1 MKGDS
6 MRIFD
11 FRLIIIVAFVII
23 AHSALGQVSKTFY
36 ADSTGRLYVN
46 PGTPVYIYL
55 STSPDGK
62 NPVRIK
68 SMQPEGE
75 PLIWNGHGVQ
85 FLTHLN
91 LYLGRRIRFDLYAD
105 GIPPKTSTSFD
116 PKVGVQKGNVFY
128 LSGSSALELSANDPS
143 SGVHG
148 IYYSIN
154 NSEFQPY
161 QTPFV
166 FDKEGEYII
175 RFYAVDNVGNKED
188 EGERTVIVD
197 TTPPETTINIE
208 GTHHNQVIT
217 AQTRLSLKSSD
228 KIGVKETFYSINDGK
243 ESRYQ
248 GLISIANLPEGDHTI
263 YWYSKD
269 LVGNIEEKK
278 SFAFFVDRTP
288 PMVFEEIL
296 GNTYLVS
303 GKEYS
308 SGRSQL
314 RIVAVDNKAGVKEI
328 YYSINNAPF
337 TRYEKPIFL
346 SEITGAISIRSY
358 AIDNVNNKGT
368 SDAEGQKFSMPQVDI
383 TGPNIAF
390 SLTGGQLQIRDTLWI
405 GPDTK
410 INIQASDAGSGVN
423 RIEYKV
429 SNSEVQT
436 YSEPFTLK
444 QAGYFTVNATAWDNV
459 DNQNVKSF
467 SFGVDATPPKTEISI
482 EGIQHN
488 LVISTQTKLKLTA
501 TDELGVKSSFYKIN
515 SGNDTRYTGS
525 ISVANLAEGEHT
537 IQYYSID
544 LAGNIEDIK
553 SLVFFVDRTPPM
565 VFEEIMGNTYM
576 VAGKEYSSGRSQL
589 RIVAVDNKAGVKD
602 IYYSINNEP
611 FARYEKPI
619 FLSEITSAISIRS
632 YAIDNVNNKGTSD
645 AEGQNFSMPQVDITG
660 PSIKHSFTGGQ
671 LSLRDTLWIG
681 PNTKI
686 NLLAVDKGSGVSHIE
701 FKQNNSS
708 PQTYSEPFTLNQS
721 GYFTINTT
729 AWDNVNNLNIASFAF
744 GVDAVAPEVFV
755 NFSVKPHQILQ
766 EESESIPVFA
776 PGVQIFAGA
785 TDNKTGVDRIMIS
798 INDAREK
805 EYIQPI
811 SGFKSNQTHSVIIRG
826 IDKLGNSNSIKVRF
840 RVE

>member
-1 MKGDS
+1 
-6 MRIFD
+6 
-11 FRLIIIVAFVII
+11 
-23 AHSALGQVSKTFY
+23 
-36 ADSTGRLYVN
+36 
-46 PGTPVYIYL
+46 
-55 STSPDGK
+55 
-62 NPVRIK
+62 
-68 SMQPEGE
+68 
-75 PLIWNGHGVQ
+75 
-85 FLTHLN
+85 
-91 LYLGRRIRFDLYAD
+91 
-105 GIPPKTSTSFD
+105 
-116 PKVGVQKGNVFY
+116 
-128 LSGSSALELSANDPS
+128 
-143 SGVHG
+143 
-148 IYYSIN
+148 
-154 NSEFQPY
+154 
-161 QTPFV
+161 
-166 FDKEGEYII
+166 
-175 RFYAVDNVGNKED
+175 
-188 EGERTVIVD
+188 
-197 TTPPETTINIE
+197 
-208 GTHHNQVIT
+208 
-217 AQTRLSLKSSD
+217 
-228 KIGVKETFYSINDGK
+228 
-243 ESRYQ
+243 
-248 GLISIANLPEGDHTI
+248 
-263 YWYSKD
+263 
-269 LVGNIEEKK
+269 
-278 SFAFFVDRTP
+278 
-288 PMVFEEIL
+288 
-296 GNTYLVS
+296 
-303 GKEYS
+303 
-308 SGRSQL
+308 
-314 RIVAVDNKAGVKEI
+314 
-328 YYSINNAPF
+328 
-337 TRYEKPIFL
+337 
-346 SEITGAISIRSY
+346 
-358 AIDNVNNKGT
+358 
-368 SDAEGQKFSMPQVDI
+368 
-383 TGPNIAF
+383 
-390 SLTGGQLQIRDTLWI
+390 
-405 GPDTK
+405 
-410 INIQASDAGSGVN
+410 
-423 RIEYKV
+423 
-429 SNSEVQT
+429 
-436 YSEPFTLK
+436 
-444 QAGYFTVNATAWDNV
+444 
-459 DNQNVKSF
+459 
-467 SFGVDATPPKTEISI
+467 
-482 EGIQHN
+482 
-488 LVISTQTKLKLTA
+488 
-501 TDELGVKSSFYKIN
+501 
-515 SGNDTRYTGS
+515 
-525 ISVANLAEGEHT
+525 
-537 IQYYSID
+537 

-729 AWDNVNNLNIASFAF
+729 AWDNVDNLNIASFAF